1 MKADI
6 RKSGIDIIGDVPWGT
21 HICQF
26 YQTKEDLTDI
36 LVPYFKE
43 GLENNE
49 FCLWVTS
56 QPLEVEDAIEALKR
70 VVPDLNVN
78 LEKGQIEIISYT
90 DWFLTEGAFDPG
102 RVLNGWV
109 EKLTYA
115 SYNGYYGLRLSGNTS
130 WLEKANWDSFIKYK
144 EQADI
149 VIGNHQMIALCTYS
163 LDRHSIAEI
172 INLSVNHQFTL
183 VKSEGKWEHI
193 ESSKRKKAEE
203 TAVRVTK
210 DWEHTFDA
218 VPDLIAIID
227 TNYKVVRANRAMGA
241 KLGMTPEECIGLT
254 CFSVVHGTTKPPSF
268 CPHRQL
274 LKDEFE
280 HTAEVCED
288 CLGGY
293 FIVSVSPLYDSEGK
307 LIGSIH
313 VARDI
318 NERRQ
323 MEEALRKSEEKYRN
337 LIETANEGIW
347 ILDTESRTTY
357 VNTKMAEMMGYS
369 RLVMIEKSVRD
380 FTDDEGKSIFELNKK
395 KRKQVINESH
405 EFKLIRQNGLPLWVI
420 VNSKSLFDNCGT
432 FIGSMHMLT
441 DITERKEAEAKL
453 KEILDNLGN
462 LVKERTAELESAYRS
477 LKKSE
482 ASLAE
487 AQRMTHIGNWD
498 WDLETNKLH
507 WSDELYRIF
516 GRNPQESGAT
526 YNEFLNCLHP
536 EEQDYVENAI
546 KKGLKGEPIDID
558 HRIILANGEE
568 RTVHVQADVIFD
580 EKNRPIR
587 AKGVI
592 QDTTELKKS
601 EEKIRNL
608 ANIVESSNDAIGT
621 ISLEGTFTSWN
632 KGAEEVYGYSHEEI
646 LGRPMSFVTPA
657 HLGDETNKL
666 SELVKQGEMVHQYE
680 TLQLRKDKQEIN
692 VSITLSPVF
701 DVHGKLTAISFVS
714 RNITERKRAEENLR
728 ESEDKYR
735 NIVETANE
743 GIVKTDNEARINY
756 VNKKMLDMLGYTLEE
771 GLGRPI
777 WGFISDEYKPIIKM
791 NLEKKKQGISESA
804 EVKLICKDGSHLWIH
819 MNSKPLFDKEGK
831 YMGAVS
837 MLTDITK
844 RKEAEEALANI
855 EIARK
860 KEIHHRIKNNLQ
872 VISSL
877 LDLQADKFNNR
888 ECIKYSEVLE
898 AFKESQDRVISMAL
912 IHEELYKGGGLEK
925 LNFSPYIEELAENLF
940 HTYNFGNT
948 DINLKL
954 NLEEN
959 VFFDMDVAVP
969 LGMIINE
976 LVSNSFKHA
985 FPGRS
990 EGEIQIKLHREE
1002 NGEYIKSINENCKS
1016 TTFALTISD
1025 NGVGIPE
1032 NLQIEEL
1039 DSLGLQLV
1047 TSLIAQLDGELELRR
1062 YNGAKFTV
1070 RFTVT
1075 DKNHASATARQ
1086 LLVE

>member
-1 MKADI
+1 
-6 RKSGIDIIGDVPWGT
+6 
-21 HICQF
+21 
-26 YQTKEDLTDI
+26 
-36 LVPYFKE
+36 
-43 GLENNE
+43 
-49 FCLWVTS
+49 
-56 QPLEVEDAIEALKR
+56 
-70 VVPDLNVN
+70 
-78 LEKGQIEIISYT
+78 LEKE
-90 DWFLTEGAFDPG
+90 
-102 RVLNGWV
+102 
-109 EKLTYA
+109 
-115 SYNGYYGLRLSGNTS
+115 
-130 WLEKANWDSFIKYK
+130 NWDSFIKYK
-144 EQADI
+144 KQADI
-149 VIGNHQMIALCTYS
+149 VIGNHQMIALCNYS

-323 MEEALRKSEEKYRN
+323 IEEALRKSEEKYRN

-357 VNTKMAEMMGYS
+357 VNTKMAEMIGYS
-369 RLVMIEKSVRD
+369 RLVMIDKSVRD

-405 EFKLIRQNGLPLWVI
+405 EFKLIRKNGLPLWAL

-462 LVKERTAELESAYRS
+462 LVNERTAELESAYRS
-477 LKKSE
+477 LKESE

-498 WDLETNKLH
+498 WDLVTNKLH

-536 EEQDYVENAI
+536 EDQDYVENAI
-546 KKGLKGEPIDID
+546 KKGLEGEPIDID

-568 RTVHVQADVIFD
+568 RTVHVQAEVIFD

-632 KGAEEVYGYSHEEI
+632 KSAEEVYGYSAEEI
-646 LGRPMSFVTPA
+646 LGRPLSFVTPS

-666 SELVKQGEMVHQYE
+666 SELVKQGEMVYQYE

-714 RNITERKRAEENLR
+714 RNITERKRAEE
-728 ESEDKYR
+728 
-735 NIVETANE
+735 
-743 GIVKTDNEARINY
+743 
-756 VNKKMLDMLGYTLEE
+756 
-771 GLGRPI
+771 
-777 WGFISDEYKPIIKM
+777 
-791 NLEKKKQGISESA
+791 
-804 EVKLICKDGSHLWIH
+804 
-819 MNSKPLFDKEGK
+819 
-831 YMGAVS
+831 
-837 MLTDITK
+837 
-844 RKEAEEALANI
+844 ALANI

-860 KEIHHRIKNNLQ
+860 KEIHHIIKNNLQ

-898 AFKESQDRVISMAL
+898 AFRESQDRVISMAL

-954 NLEEN
+954 NLEKN

-1002 NGEYIKSINENCKS
+1002 NGEYIKSINENCMS

-1032 NLQIEEL
+1032 NLEIEEL

-1047 TSLIAQLDGELELRR
+1047 TSLVAQLDGELELRR

-1075 DKNHASATARQ
+1075 DKNHASAAARQ